1 MNSNKH
7 IFCHIIPLLLYIIL
21 AIPLKSNAP
30 IHNVS
35 IQYKHSFAKIRDDYT
50 RLDIE
55 RGSDLV
61 RKSREALQVSIFTYF
76 MAQKKLSEMRIL
88 GVHPNSNEYRIAE
101 DYYRYALN
109 SMKMAK
115 DDWENNLKSAPIF
128 TYRKDHITN
137 YKTRGANNYDLNSL
151 FLLTG
156 RDYSGERGIDFQV
169 DTYEDSEP
177 IYLPIPTQKKLNKE
191 IINNLNL
198 GFEFSDLPLK
208 LTKTI
213 NDRENNRKQNRFGNK
228 GRQLKNSY
236 KNIPTLE
243 NLSYNNKLNG
253 DFFSFEKL
261 IGNRKDDDSLRSIDK
276 YIDDNSPTNQFS
288 TPDFIKSKEFLD
300 IKSINNQNLMSK
312 SFKSNEML
320 IKQNKDENLKRRRSR
335 GVLDREPEIPT
346 DVAIQIE
353 RKLGGPL
360 KFIDISLK
368 DLNKDKDLKII
379 FMQYIKSTL
388 RCIQLYEFKPAFE
401 ELFHCSKNQL
411 DLSFKLLQKLADLKI
426 NYKYHKNDPTY
437 IKKKFNINY
446 VDWSEGADKTEEYD
460 KFFNHLVSCGI
471 FRSNTTNTTNTSNT
485 ANNTSTDIRI
495 EQFNDGPDTKIN
507 FENAFEFNYIPVYLD
522 RFMDRYGFTEE
533 EYIADKRLANAVN
546 HLAALEA
553 EFINRTENNERV
565 EHSEIYNYKM
575 LTDFIPTEIFKWRAQ
590 RPIFNETEKN

>member
-1 MNSNKH
+1 MNSYKH
-7 IFCHIIPLLLYIIL
+7 IFCHILPLLLFIIL
-21 AIPLKSNAP
+21 AIPFNSNVP
-30 IHNVS
+30 SHGKS

-76 MAQKKLSEMRIL
+76 MAQKKLAEMRIL
-88 GVHPNSNEYRIAE
+88 GAHPNSNEYRIAE

-156 RDYSGERGIDFQV
+156 RDYSGERGIDFQI

-177 IYLPIPTQKKLNKE
+177 VYLPIPTQKKLNKE

-198 GFEFSDLPLK
+198 GFKFSDLPFK
-208 LTKTI
+208 LTKSI
-213 NDRENNRKQNRFGNK
+213 NDRENNKKQNRLGNK
-228 GRQLKNSY
+228 GRQIKNSY
-236 KNIPTLE
+236 KNIPALE
-243 NLSYNNKLNG
+243 NLSYNNKLSSE
-253 DFFSFEKL
+253 FFSFEKL
-261 IGNRKDDDSLRSIDK
+261 IGNNKDDDSLRSVDK
-276 YIDDNSPTNQFS
+276 YIDDISPTNQFS

-300 IKSINNQNLMSK
+300 IKSANNQNLMSK
-312 SFKSNEML
+312 SLKSYEMP

-346 DVAIQIE
+346 DVSIQIE

-360 KFIDISLK
+360 KFIDLSLK
-368 DLNKDKDLKII
+368 DLNKDIDLKII

-388 RCIQLYEFKPAFE
+388 RCIQLYESKSVFE

-426 NYKYHKNDPTY
+426 NYNYHKNDSTY

-446 VDWSEGADKTEEYD
+446 VDWPESTDKTEENEE
-460 KFFNHLVSCGI
+460 FFNHLVSCGI
-471 FRSNTTNTTNTSNT
+471 FHSNTTNTTNTSNT
-485 ANNTSTDIRI
+485 TNNNIIDNRI
-495 EQFNDGPDTKIN
+495 KYFNDRPDPEIYSEDISTFDYK
-507 FENAFEFNYIPVYLD
+507 PGYLD
-522 RFMDRYGFTEE
+522 RFMDRYGFTED
-533 EYIADKRLANAVN
+533 EYIANKRLTRAVN

-565 EHSEIYNYKM
+565 EHNKIYDYKM
-575 LTDFIPTEIFKWRAQ
+575 LTDFIPIEILNWRAR
-590 RPIFNETEKN
+590 RPLFNETEKN

>member
-1 MNSNKH
+1 MNSYKH
-7 IFCHIIPLLLYIIL
+7 IFCHILPLLLFIIL
-21 AIPLKSNAP
+21 AIPFNSNVP
-30 IHNVS
+30 SHDKS
-35 IQYKHSFAKIRDDYT
+35 IQYRHSFAKIRDDYT
-50 RLDIE
+50 RLDVE

-76 MAQKKLSEMRIL
+76 MAQRKLSEMRIL
-88 GVHPNSNEYRIAE
+88 GAHPNSIEYRIAE

-115 DDWENNLKSAPIF
+115 DNWENNLKSAPIF
-128 TYRKDHITN
+128 TYRKEHITN

-156 RDYSGERGIDFQV
+156 RDYSGDRGIDFQI

-198 GFEFSDLPLK
+198 GFEFSDLPFK
-208 LTKTI
+208 LTKSI
-213 NDRENNRKQNRFGNK
+213 NDRENNRKQNRLGNK
-228 GRQLKNSY
+228 GRQIKNSY
-236 KNIPTLE
+236 KNIPALE
-243 NLSYNNKLNG
+243 KLSYNNKLSG
-253 DFFSFEKL
+253 EFFSFEKL
-261 IGNRKDDDSLRSIDK
+261 IGNHKDDDSLLSVDK
-276 YIDDNSPTNQFS
+276 YIDDTSPTNQFS

-300 IKSINNQNLMSK
+300 IKSMNNQNLMSK
-312 SFKSNEML
+312 SLKSNEMS

-346 DVAIQIE
+346 DVSIQIE

-360 KFIDISLK
+360 KFIDLSLK
-368 DLNKDKDLKII
+368 DLNKDMDLETI

-388 RCIQLYEFKPAFE
+388 RCIQLYESKSVFE

-426 NYKYHKNDPTY
+426 NYNYHKNDSTY

-446 VDWSEGADKTEEYD
+446 VDWPESTDKTEESEE
-460 KFFNHLVSCGI
+460 FFNHLVSCGI
-471 FRSNTTNTTNTSNT
+471 FHSNTTNTTNTSNT
-485 ANNTSTDIRI
+485 TNNNIIDNRIKYFNDKPDSEIYSEDTSTFDYKP
-495 EQFNDGPDTKIN
+495 G
-507 FENAFEFNYIPVYLD
+507 YLD
-522 RFMDRYGFTEE
+522 RFMDRYGFTED
-533 EYIADKRLANAVN
+533 EYIANKRLTRAVN
-546 HLAALEA
+546 RLAALEA

-565 EHSEIYNYKM
+565 EHNKIYDYKM
-575 LTDFIPTEIFKWRAQ
+575 LTDFIPIEILNWRA
-590 RPIFNETEKN
+590 RKPLFNETEKN

>member
-1 MNSNKH
+1 MNSYKY
-7 IFCHIIPLLLYIIL
+7 IFCHILPLLLFIIL
-21 AIPLKSNAP
+21 AILFNSNVP
-30 IHNVS
+30 SHGKS

-55 RGSDLV
+55 RGSELV

-88 GVHPNSNEYRIAE
+88 GAHPNSSEYRIAE

-151 FLLTG
+151 FLITG
-156 RDYSGERGIDFQV
+156 RDYSGDRGIDFQI

-177 IYLPIPTQKKLNKE
+177 IYLPIPTQKKLNKD

-198 GFEFSDLPLK
+198 GFEFSDLPFK
-208 LTKTI
+208 LTKSI
-213 NDRENNRKQNRFGNK
+213 NDRENNRKQNRLGNK
-228 GRQLKNSY
+228 GRQIKNSY
-236 KNIPTLE
+236 KNIPALE
-243 NLSYNNKLNG
+243 KLSYNNKLSG
-253 DFFSFEKL
+253 EFFSFEKL
-261 IGNRKDDDSLRSIDK
+261 IGNHKDDGSLLSVDK
-276 YIDDNSPTNQFS
+276 YIDDTSPTNQFS

-300 IKSINNQNLMSK
+300 IKSMNNQNLMSK
-312 SFKSNEML
+312 SLKSNEMP

-346 DVAIQIE
+346 DVSIQIE

-360 KFIDISLK
+360 KFIDLSLK
-368 DLNKDKDLKII
+368 DLNKDIDLKII

-388 RCIQLYEFKPAFE
+388 RCIQLYESKSVFE

-426 NYKYHKNDPTY
+426 NYDYHKNDSTY

-446 VDWSEGADKTEEYD
+446 VDWPESTDKTEENEE
-460 KFFNHLVSCGI
+460 FFNHLVSCGI
-471 FRSNTTNTTNTSNT
+471 FHSNTTNTTNTSNT
-485 ANNTSTDIRI
+485 TNNNIIDNRIKHFNDKPDSEDTSTFDYKP
-495 EQFNDGPDTKIN
+495 G
-507 FENAFEFNYIPVYLD
+507 YLD
-522 RFMDRYGFTEE
+522 RFMDRYGFTED
-533 EYIADKRLANAVN
+533 EYIANKRLTRAVN

-565 EHSEIYNYKM
+565 EHNKIYDYKM
-575 LTDFIPTEIFKWRAQ
+575 LIDFIPIEILNWRA
-590 RPIFNETEKN
+590 RKPLFNETEKN